1 MKVVVI
7 ALKKKERTALQGI
20 VDEIRSANEMML
32 RGGSIANEQR
42 RALWEMLNGMYPKD
56 KGINRTF
63 DYENF
68 EMSYFV
74 PSTKQE
80 KYKMLKEKAVK
91 DRDFEKASEYRDLE
105 KKEQE
110 KGK

>member
-1 MKVVVI
+1 MKAVVI

-63 DYENF
+63 NYENF

-80 KYKMLKEKAVK
+80 EFKMLKEEAVTNK
-91 DRDFEKASEYRDLE
+91 DFELAARYRDLE
-105 KKEQE
+105 RKEQDR
-110 KGK
+110 